1 MARVWSCHVNRSG
14 NTPPVKDTGNTN
26 SSTRIYKTKY
36 SLGLFIGALLG
47 VWDSNPSYMGWSWCS
62 HQASKLLEP
71 VIMAVVVGCL
81 GGVGC
86 CVRTV

>member
-14 NTPPVKDTGNTN
+14 NTPPVKDTGNNN

-62 HQASKLLEP
+62 HQVEAS
-71 VIMAVVVGCL
+71 VNHCVVGL
-81 GGVGC
+81 LRLVWGV
-86 CVRTV
+86 V